1 MFYPLPLCTLDAFS
15 VSKHER
21 EKGEDRK
28 SCSILL
34 LRTLSECEAVSV
46 SSDNV
51 DDDLLLQSFNDD
63 WSVLS
68 RLRVSLSYSATI
80 ATRIHLS

>member
-1 MFYPLPLCTLDAFS
+1 M
-15 VSKHER
+15 
-21 EKGEDRK
+21 
-28 SCSILL
+28 
-34 LRTLSECEAVSV
+34 SV
-46 SSDNV
+46 SSDDV

-80 ATRIHLS
+80 ATRIHLSRVREGRGERGKREREKREGVRERED